1 MTKNAVDVHVGNR
14 LKLRRTMVGMSQDK
28 LGQMVGLTF
37 QQIQKYEKGAN
48 RIGASRL
55 FQFATILDV
64 PPAYFFDGL
73 EGQPVANRDGRLL
86 EASVPAD
93 SPTASFTREDVELLR
108 AFHGLR
114 QPGLRR
120 RIIELVWAM
129 GGTEGADSTAEAVET
144 EEAPVRSRHSA

>member
-1 MTKNAVDVHVGNR
+1 MTKNSVDVHVGNR

-73 EGQPVANRDGRLL
+73 EGVPVANRDGRVL
-86 EASVPAD
+86 AAAVPAD
-93 SPTASFTREDVELLR
+93 SPAASFSREDVELLR

-129 GGTEGADSTAEAVET
+129 GGNELAEPPAEAVEPT
-144 EEAPVRSRHSA
+144 EAPIRSRHSA